1 MSLNYLMTSSINT
14 ILKELYNLQRFGIK
28 VGLEHTVQFLDKID
42 NPHKNLRLIHVAG
55 TNGKGSTCL
64 ILTKI
69 LIDHGF
75 KVGLY
80 TSPHL
85 KKFNERIQINH
96 CQISD
101 EYIATFFNDNRE
113 KINKIEAT
121 FFETTTAMA
130 FYYFKDQAVDYA
142 VIETGLGGRLDSTNV
157 IIPKVCGITSISLD
171 HTEILGD
178 TIEQIATEKAGIIK
192 HGVPILTYWQRP
204 SVLEVLK
211 KEADKKNSKLD
222 IITDGEIDIIKSD
235 EGGTFFKYSGLVF
248 ELPLIGDYQ
257 VKNCVLAIRIAKK
270 LLGSLFDSSKVKK
283 SVKTIKWPG
292 RLEQIKN
299 KNMYYDVAH
308 NAEGIRA
315 MIKTISKFHP
325 DKKIIGL
332 FSLKSDKNIKDIC
345 NVIKNN
351 FETII
356 ICHDK
361 NGYLLKATVLEKR
374 LNENNTKCFSTS
386 SVKIGIEALE
396 RYGDDYVKI
405 IFGSHY
411 IAEEVYTAVGKYFDT
426 TNN

>member
-1 MSLNYLMTSSINT
+1 MASSINT
-14 ILKELYNLQRFGIK
+14 ILEELYSLQRLGIK
-28 VGLEHTVQFLDKID
+28 VGLEHTVQLLDQIGK
-42 NPHKNLRLIHVAG
+42 PHKKLRLIHVAG
-55 TNGKGSTCL
+55 TNGKGSTCS

-85 KKFNERIQINH
+85 KKFNERIQINN

-101 EYIATFFNDNRE
+101 EYIANFFNKNRAT
-113 KINKIEAT
+113 INEIKAT

-130 FYYFKDQAVDYA
+130 FNYFKDQVVDYA

-178 TIEQIATEKAGIIK
+178 TVEKIAVEKAGIIK
-192 HGVPILTYWQRP
+192 EGVPTFTFEQKP
-204 SVLEVLK
+204 SVLEILR
-211 KEADKKNSKLD
+211 KEADKKNSNLD
-222 IITDGEIDIIKSD
+222 ITEESEIDVIKSGED
-235 EGGTFFKYSGLVF
+235 GTFFNYSGLEF
-248 ELPLIGDYQ
+248 ELHLIGDHQ
-257 VKNCVLAIRIAKK
+257 VKNCVLAINISKK
-270 LLGSLFDSSKVKK
+270 LLGSSFDISKVKK

-292 RLEQIKN
+292 RLEKIKN

-308 NAEGIRA
+308 NVEGISA
-315 MIKTISKFHP
+315 MIKTISNSNAY
-325 DKKIIGL
+325 KKVVGL
-332 FSLKSDKNIKDIC
+332 FSLKSDKNIKPIC

-351 FETII
+351 FEII
-356 ICHDK
+356 ILCHDK
-361 NGYLLKATVLEKR
+361 SGYLTRSTVLEKI
-374 LNENNTKCFSTS
+374 LNENNIKCFSVS
-386 SVKIGIEALE
+386 SVEKGVEALE
-396 RYGDDYVKI
+396 KYNDDYVKI

-411 IAEEVYTAVGKYFDT
+411 IAEEVYNATGKHFDT

>member
-1 MSLNYLMTSSINT
+1 MASSINT
-14 ILKELYNLQRFGIK
+14 ILEELYSLQRLGIK
-28 VGLEHTVQFLDKID
+28 VGLEHTVQLLDQIGK
-42 NPHKNLRLIHVAG
+42 PHKKLRLIHVAG
-55 TNGKGSTCL
+55 TNGKGSTCS

-85 KKFNERIQINH
+85 KKFNERIQINN

-101 EYIATFFNDNRE
+101 EYIANFFNKNRAT
-113 KINKIEAT
+113 INEIKAT

-130 FYYFKDQAVDYA
+130 FNYFKDQVVDYA

-178 TIEQIATEKAGIIK
+178 TVEKIAVEKAGIIK
-192 HGVPILTYWQRP
+192 EGVPAFTFEQKP
-204 SVLEVLK
+204 SVLEILR
-211 KEADKKNSKLD
+211 KEADKKNSNLD
-222 IITDGEIDIIKSD
+222 IIEESEIDVIKSGED
-235 EGGTFFKYSGLVF
+235 GTFFNYSGLEF
-248 ELPLIGDYQ
+248 ELHLIGDHQ
-257 VKNCVLAIRIAKK
+257 VKNCVLAINISKK
-270 LLGSLFDSSKVKK
+270 LLGSSFDISKVKK

-292 RLEQIKN
+292 RLEKIKN

-308 NAEGIRA
+308 NVEGISA
-315 MIKTISKFHP
+315 MIKTISNSNAY
-325 DKKIIGL
+325 KKVVGL
-332 FSLKSDKNIKDIC
+332 FSLKSDKNIKPIC

-351 FETII
+351 FEII
-356 ICHDK
+356 ILCHDK
-361 NGYLLKATVLEKR
+361 SGYLTRSTVLEKI
-374 LNENNTKCFSTS
+374 LNENNIKCFSVS
-386 SVKIGIEALE
+386 SVEKGVEALE
-396 RYGDDYVKI
+396 KYNDDYVKI

-411 IAEEVYTAVGKYFDT
+411 IAEEVYNATGKHFDT

>member
-1 MSLNYLMTSSINT
+1 MTFSINT
-14 ILKELYNLQRFGIK
+14 ILEELYSLQRLGIK
-28 VGLEHTVQFLDKID
+28 VGLEHTLQLLNEIG
-42 NPHKNLRLIHVAG
+42 NPHKKLKLVHVAG
-55 TNGKGSTCL
+55 TNGKGSTCS

-69 LIDHGF
+69 LIDHGL

-85 KKFNERIQINH
+85 KKFNERIQVNG

-101 EYIATFFNDNRE
+101 KYIATFFNENRVR
-113 KINKIEAT
+113 INKIQAT

-130 FYYFKDQAVDYA
+130 FNYFKNQMVDYA

-178 TIEQIATEKAGIIK
+178 TIEKIAIEKAGIIK
-192 HGVPILTYWQRP
+192 QGVPILTFEQEP
-204 SVLEVLK
+204 SVLEVLRE
-211 KEADKKNSKLD
+211 EADKRNSNLD
-222 IITDGEIDIIKSD
+222 VIADSEIDIIKSYV
-235 EGGTFFKYSGLVF
+235 GGTFFNYSGLEF
-248 ELPLIGDYQ
+248 KLPLAGDHQ
-257 VKNCVLAIRIAKK
+257 VKNCVLAIKIAKK

-292 RLEQIKN
+292 RLEKIKN

-308 NAEGIRA
+308 NVEGIRA
-315 MIKTISKFHP
+315 MVKTISKSYP

-332 FSLKSDKNIKDIC
+332 FSLKSDKNIRSIC

-351 FETII
+351 FEII
-356 ICHDK
+356 ILCHDK
-361 NGYLLKATVLEKR
+361 NEYLLKNTVLEKI
-374 LNENNTKCFSTS
+374 LNENNIKCFSVH
-386 SVKIGIEALE
+386 SVKEGVEALE
-396 RYGDDYVKI
+396 GYSGDYIKI

>member
-1 MSLNYLMTSSINT
+1 MTFSIDT
-14 ILKELYNLQRFGIK
+14 ILEELYSLQRLGIK
-28 VGLEHTVQFLDKID
+28 VGLEHTVQLLDEIG
-42 NPHKNLRLIHVAG
+42 NPHKKLRLVHVAG
-55 TNGKGSTCL
+55 TNGKGSTCS

-69 LIDHGF
+69 LIDHGL

-85 KKFNERIQINH
+85 KKFNERIQIND

-101 EYIATFFNDNRE
+101 EYIATFFNENRA
-113 KINKIEAT
+113 KINEIEAT

-130 FYYFKDQAVDYA
+130 FNYFKDQVVDYA

-178 TIEQIATEKAGIIK
+178 TVEKIAVEKAGIIK
-192 HGVPILTYWQRP
+192 EGVPTFTFEQKP
-204 SVLEVLK
+204 SVLEILR
-211 KEADKKNSKLD
+211 KEADKKNSNLD
-222 IITDGEIDIIKSD
+222 ITAESEIDVIKSGED
-235 EGGTFFKYSGLVF
+235 GTFFNYSGLEF
-248 ELPLIGDYQ
+248 ELHLIGDHQ
-257 VKNCVLAIRIAKK
+257 VKNCVLAINISKK
-270 LLGSLFDSSKVKK
+270 LLGSSFDISKVKK

-292 RLEQIKN
+292 RLEKIKN

-308 NAEGIRA
+308 NVEGISA
-315 MIKTISKFHP
+315 MIKTISNSHA
-325 DKKIIGL
+325 DKKVVGL
-332 FSLKSDKNIKDIC
+332 FSLKSDKNIKPIC

-356 ICHDK
+356 LCHDK
-361 NGYLLKATVLEKR
+361 SGYLSKTTVLEKI
-374 LNENNTKCFSTS
+374 LNENNVKCFCVS
-386 SVKIGIEALE
+386 SVKKGVEALE
-396 RYGDDYVKI
+396 KYNDDYVKI

-411 IAEEVYTAVGKYFDT
+411 IAEEVYTATGKHFDT

>member
-1 MSLNYLMTSSINT
+1 MTFSINT
-14 ILKELYNLQRFGIK
+14 ILEELYSLQRRGIK
-28 VGLEHTVQFLDKID
+28 IGLEHTVQLLDEIG
-42 NPHKNLRLIHVAG
+42 NPHRKLRLVHVAG
-55 TNGKGSTCL
+55 TNGKGSTCS

-85 KKFNERIQINH
+85 KKFNERIQIND

-101 EYIATFFNDNRE
+101 EYIATFFNENRE
-113 KINKIEAT
+113 KINEIEAT

-130 FYYFKDQAVDYA
+130 FNYFKDQAVDYA

-178 TIEQIATEKAGIIK
+178 TIEKIAIEKAGIIK
-192 HGVPILTYWQRP
+192 QEVPILTFEQEQ
-204 SVLEVLK
+204 SVLEVLR
-211 KEADKKNSKLD
+211 KEAHKKNSNLD
-222 IITDGEIDIIKSD
+222 VIADSEIDIIKSD
-235 EGGTFFKYSGLVF
+235 GDATFFNYSDSEF
-248 ELPLIGDYQ
+248 ELPLIGDHQ
-257 VKNCVLAIRIAKK
+257 VKNCVLAIKIAEK
-270 LLGSLFDSSKVKK
+270 LLGSSFDSSKVKK

-292 RLEQIKN
+292 RLEKIKN
-299 KNMYYDVAH
+299 RNMYYDVAH
-308 NAEGIRA
+308 NVEGIRA

-332 FSLKSDKNIKDIC
+332 FSLKSDKNIKAIC

-356 ICHDK
+356 LCHDK
-361 NGYLLKATVLEKR
+361 NGYLLKTTVLEKI
-374 LNENNTKCFSTS
+374 LNENNVRCFIVS
-386 SVKIGIEALE
+386 SVKIGIEVLE
-396 RYGDDYVKI
+396 RYADSYVKI

-411 IAEEVYTAVGKYFDT
+411 IAEEIYTTVGKYFDT

>member
-1 MSLNYLMTSSINT
+1 MASSINT
-14 ILKELYNLQRFGIK
+14 ILEELYSLQRLGIK
-28 VGLEHTVQFLDKID
+28 VGLEHTVQLLDQIG
-42 NPHKNLRLIHVAG
+42 NPHKKLRLIHVAG
-55 TNGKGSTCL
+55 TNGKGSTCS

-69 LIDHGF
+69 LIDHGL

-85 KKFNERIQINH
+85 KKFNERIQINN

-101 EYIATFFNDNRE
+101 EYIANFFNKNRAT
-113 KINKIEAT
+113 INEIKAT

-130 FYYFKDQAVDYA
+130 FNYFKDQIVDYA

-178 TIEQIATEKAGIIK
+178 TIEKIAVEKAGIIK
-192 HGVPILTYWQRP
+192 QGVPTFTFEQKP
-204 SVLEVLK
+204 NVLEILREK
-211 KEADKKNSKLD
+211 ADKKNSNLNIIAESD
-222 IITDGEIDIIKSD
+222 IDVIKSG
-235 EGGTFFKYSGLVF
+235 ENGSSFNYFGLEF
-248 ELPLIGDYQ
+248 ELPLIGDHQ
-257 VKNCVLAIRIAKK
+257 VKNCVLAINISKK
-270 LLGSLFDSSKVKK
+270 LLGSSFDISKVKK

-292 RLEQIKN
+292 RLEKIKN
-299 KNMYYDVAH
+299 KNMYYDVSH
-308 NAEGIRA
+308 NVEGISS
-315 MIKTISKFHP
+315 MIKTISKSYS

-332 FSLKSDKNIKDIC
+332 FSLKSDKNIKPIC

-356 ICHDK
+356 LCHDK
-361 NGYLLKATVLEKR
+361 SGYLTRATVLEEK
-374 LNENNTKCFSTS
+374 LNENNIKCFSVS
-386 SVKIGIEALE
+386 SVEKGVEALE
-396 RYGDDYVKI
+396 KYNDDYAKI

-411 IAEEVYTAVGKYFDT
+411 IAEEVYTATGKHFDT

>member
-1 MSLNYLMTSSINT
+1 MTFNIDA
-14 ILKELYNLQRFGIK
+14 ILEELYSLQRLGIK
-28 VGLEHTVQFLDKID
+28 VGLEHTVQLLDEIG
-42 NPHKNLRLIHVAG
+42 NPHNKLKLVHVAG
-55 TNGKGSTCL
+55 TNGKGSTCS

-85 KKFNERIQINH
+85 KKFNERIQINN

-101 EYIATFFNDNRE
+101 EYIATFFNENKD
-113 KINKIEAT
+113 KINKIAAT
-121 FFETTTAMA
+121 FFETTTSMA
-130 FYYFKDQAVDYA
+130 FYYFADQAVDFA

-178 TIEQIATEKAGIIK
+178 TIEKIAIEKAGIIK
-192 HGVPILTYWQRP
+192 QDVPILTIEQDP
-204 SVLEVLK
+204 SVQEVLR
-211 KEADKKNSKLD
+211 KEADKKNSNLD
-222 IITDGEIDIIKSD
+222 VITNSEINIIKSNKD
-235 EGGTFFKYSGLVF
+235 GTFFNYSDMEF

-257 VKNCVLAIRIAKK
+257 VKNCVLAIKIAKK
-270 LLGSLFDSSKVKK
+270 LLGSSFNSSKAKK
-283 SVKTIKWPG
+283 SVKSIKWPG

-308 NAEGIRA
+308 NVEGIRA

-332 FSLKSDKNIKDIC
+332 FCLKSDKNSKAIC
-345 NVIKNN
+345 NVIKNI

-356 ICHDK
+356 LCHDK
-361 NGYLLKATVLEKR
+361 NGYLLKTTVLEKI
-374 LNENNTKCFSTS
+374 LNENNIKCLSVS
-386 SVKIGIEALE
+386 SVNIGVEALA
-396 RYGDDYVKI
+396 RYDDGYVKI

-426 TNN
+426 TYN

>member
-1 MSLNYLMTSSINT
+1 MASSINT
-14 ILKELYNLQRFGIK
+14 ILEELYSLQRLGIK
-28 VGLEHTVQFLDKID
+28 VGLEHTVQLLDQIG
-42 NPHKNLRLIHVAG
+42 NPHKKLRLIHVAG
-55 TNGKGSTCL
+55 TNGKGSTCS

-69 LIDHGF
+69 LIDHGL

-85 KKFNERIQINH
+85 KKFNERIQINN

-101 EYIATFFNDNRE
+101 EYIANFFNKNRAT
-113 KINKIEAT
+113 INEIKAT

-130 FYYFKDQAVDYA
+130 FNYFKDQIVDYA

-178 TIEQIATEKAGIIK
+178 TIEKIAVEKAGIIK
-192 HGVPILTYWQRP
+192 QGVPTFTFEQKP
-204 SVLEVLK
+204 NVLEILREK
-211 KEADKKNSKLD
+211 ADKKNSNLNIIAESD
-222 IITDGEIDIIKSD
+222 IDVIKSG
-235 EGGTFFKYSGLVF
+235 ENGSSFNYFGLEF
-248 ELPLIGDYQ
+248 ELPLIGDHQ
-257 VKNCVLAIRIAKK
+257 VKNCVLAINISKK
-270 LLGSLFDSSKVKK
+270 LLGSSFDILKVKK

-292 RLEQIKN
+292 RLEKIKN
-299 KNMYYDVAH
+299 KNMYYDVSH
-308 NAEGIRA
+308 NVEGISS
-315 MIKTISKFHP
+315 MIKTISKSYS

-332 FSLKSDKNIKDIC
+332 FSLKSDKNIKPIC

-356 ICHDK
+356 LCHDK
-361 NGYLLKATVLEKR
+361 SGYLTRATVLEEI
-374 LNENNTKCFSTS
+374 LNENNIKCFSVS
-386 SVKIGIEALE
+386 SVEKGVKALE
-396 RYGDDYVKI
+396 KYNDDYAKI

-411 IAEEVYTAVGKYFDT
+411 IAEEVYTATGKYFDT